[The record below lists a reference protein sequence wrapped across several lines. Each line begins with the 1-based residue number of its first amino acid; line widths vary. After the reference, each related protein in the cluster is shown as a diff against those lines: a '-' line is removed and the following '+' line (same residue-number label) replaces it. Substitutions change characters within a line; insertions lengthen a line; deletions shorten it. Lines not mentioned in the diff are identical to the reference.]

1 MTQALHDLILSI
13 VGKASSLRPMASKD
27 IWIALRKTRP
37 ETTPDELPDVL
48 EYLTNSRAL
57 ATCRITRGDIT
68 QDTYWPTG
76 LRNPVLIGAPPMSNP
91 NTSASKLLRAIVL
104 HGPITGA
111 DLAIKTGI
119 AAKSIDSL
127 LESAT
132 TRDAV
137 TSRSGFC
144 TEKGRELKH
153 YMTTTQAGD
162 WDASATAAEKE
173 LIDAVKGEPDQD
185 AAAHVM
191 SAPEVVAST
200 KQSEGEIPVNESD
213 EGNEEPCHN
222 CPANPEPEE
231 GLTCAREE
239 IAELKTRVHDL
250 LNDAAGAHLV
260 LQDLAKKLSVEKFE
274 DIPGAFDE
282 LTQALAA
289 RAMQPEPAS
298 GRMALVLID
307 SAELTEIEPLAA
319 DDDAKAMAMSNIE
332 LGHAAR
338 VLVVRIMGEAR
349 RQVEWKEA
357 A

>member
-13 VGKASSLRPMASKD
+13 VGKASSMRPMASKD
-27 IWIALRKTRP
+27 IWVALRKTRP

-48 EYLTNSRAL
+48 EYLTNSRVL

-137 TSRSGFC
+137 TSRRGFC
-144 TEKGRELKH
+144 AEKGRELKH

-162 WDASATAAEKE
+162 WDAREAEAESEKRM
-173 LIDAVKGEPDQD
+173 DVVGQNGNTGEHY
-185 AAAHVM
+185 AAHAM
-191 SAPEVVAST
+191 SAPVSEAASD
-200 KQSEGEIPVNESD
+200 KPDNAD
-213 EGNEEPCHN
+213 
-222 CPANPEPEE
+222 
-231 GLTCAREE
+231 
-239 IAELKTRVHDL
+239 AELAALKSQIHGL
-250 LNDAAGAHLV
+250 LNDVAAANLIFS
-260 LQDLAKKLSVEKFE
+260 QLADTLKVEKPE
-274 DIPGAFDE
+274 QIPAAIDE
-282 LTQALAA
+282 LTQALAT
-289 RAMQPEPAS
+289 RGLQPAPVN
-298 GRMALVLID
+298 GKLALLLID
-307 SAELTEIEPLAA
+307 SAELIEIDELDQCDAANAQHLAVR
-319 DDDAKAMAMSNIE
+319 NIE

-338 VLVVRIMGEAR
+338 AIVVRILGEAK
-349 RQVEWKEA
+349 RQVEWKA
-357 A
+357 AA

>member
-1 MTQALHDLILSI
+1 MTQALHELVLAI

-48 EYLTNSRAL
+48 EYLTNSRVL

-137 TSRSGFC
+137 TSRRGFC
-144 TEKGRELKH
+144 AEKGRELKH

-162 WDASATAAEKE
+162 WDAREAAAEQE
-173 LIDAVKGEPDQD
+173 LADAVKDEPNQNEP
-185 AAAHVM
+185 AAHVM
-191 SAPEVVAST
+191 STPAST
-200 KQSEGEIPVNESD
+200 KQTEGEIPVNESD

-260 LQDLAKKLSVEKFE
+260 LQELAKKLSVEKFE
-274 DIPGAFDE
+274 DIPSAFDE

-289 RAMQPEPAS
+289 RAMHPEPAS

-307 SAELTEIEPLAA
+307 SAELTEIELISA
-319 DDDAKAMAMSNIE
+319 DDDAQAMAMSNIE

-349 RQVEWKEA
+349 RQAEWKEA